1 MAAEDRSAGAEDR
14 SAGRDAAATGELP
27 RVRVGTQEVQRNLR
41 PHPEVLEEEEMT
53 PAGAYPV
60 GEAMTGGLVNDD
72 APSGSGTDGDIT
84 G

>member
-1 MAAEDRSAGAEDR
+1 MTNEERKV
-14 SAGRDAAATGELP
+14 GRETGTTGELP
-27 RVRVGTQEVQRNLR
+27 RVRVGTNEVQRGPQ

-53 PAGAYPV
+53 PAGAYPM

-72 APSGSGTDGDIT
+72 ATSGGAADGDIT